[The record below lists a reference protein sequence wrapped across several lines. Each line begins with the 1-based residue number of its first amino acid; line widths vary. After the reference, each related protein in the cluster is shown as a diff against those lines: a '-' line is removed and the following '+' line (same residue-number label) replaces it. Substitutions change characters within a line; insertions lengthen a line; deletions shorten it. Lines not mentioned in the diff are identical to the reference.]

1 MKASELD
8 KKIARAV
15 ELDLLVK
22 KSDEDLKTL
31 KAELV
36 SEARCRPKE
45 LVDTDSGGQKWEYK
59 TAAGE
64 ELAISFPAPGIVK
77 EFDVTDPKFPLIREA
92 AGRLF
97 GVLFKAVYKPAKN
110 FRSVAEAV
118 LKDKAKELTNLLEVE
133 SAPRCTFTPA
143 PKKGD

>member
-8 KKIARAV
+8 QKIARAT

-22 KSDEDLKTL
+22 NSEDELKSL

-36 SEARCRPKE
+36 AEARCRPKE

-59 TAAGE
+59 TKSGE

-77 EFDVTDPKFPLIREA
+77 EFDVTHPKFAKIREA
-92 AGRLF
+92 AGRAF
-97 GVLFKAVYKPAKN
+97 GTLFKAVYKPCKD
-110 FRSVAEAV
+110 FRSVAKALLAEDAPDLTGLIEA
-118 LKDKAKELTNLLEVE
+118 E
-133 SAPRCTFTPA
+133 SAPRCSFTPA
-143 PKKGD
+143 PKKCG